1 MRNFWKIV
9 LASFIGVLAAL
20 LILTLI
26 GVGAIGS
33 LASLGSEK
41 NAIPSGNVI
50 LKISGAITEQKV
62 ETFNFNPMNASMD
75 MSNSCGILSVVRAID
90 VAASDS
96 SVKMIY
102 IRPDDLAVSI
112 SSAEEL
118 RKALSRFRDSGKPV
132 IAYMDAAS
140 TGTYYLASV
149 ADKVIL
155 NRYADVMFSG
165 MSSSILY
172 FKDLIDHLG
181 VDVQLIRHGKYKSA
195 GEPFIKNS
203 ISQENREQYE
213 CMLGTIWDT
222 MTESIATSRDF
233 SKEDFCGWV
242 DNLGIADA
250 EDAKAKGIVDELWFK
265 DELEDYLC
273 TLMDVDKADD
283 LKIAG
288 IADYAAVK
296 VKPDIRTREK
306 IAVIYADGE
315 IVMGDSQSG
324 EIGDNF
330 AREIAKVRKD
340 STVKAV
346 VFRVNSPGGSVQA
359 SAIIK
364 HEIELLKK
372 EKPAVA
378 SYGDYAASGG
388 YWISCGCDKIFS
400 DRTTLTGSIG
410 VFGLLPSFGNALK
423 KNLHLNVETVSTNS
437 HGALVDG
444 FNPLDA
450 QEVAWMQNM
459 IENTYAEFTGLVA
472 DGRGMSREAVDE
484 IAQGRVWA
492 GGNAVTIG
500 LVDEIGTLQD
510 ALNYAAAV
518 ADLEKYQL
526 VEYPAPVTAME
537 RLMKMLQ
544 GKSASIDVLPEPFAR
559 AAKCLQDVSS
569 IEKPL
574 VEARMETI
582 PMLCTK

>member
-1 MRNFWKIV
+1 MSNFYKTA
-9 LASFIGVLAAL
+9 LASFLGIFAAL
-20 LILTLI
+20 IILALIVFGI
-26 GVGAIGS
+26 IGAI
-33 LASLGSEK
+33 ASDSEK
-41 NAIPSGNVI
+41 NAIPPGNVI

-62 ETFNFNPMNASMD
+62 ETFNFNPMNANMD
-75 MSNSCGILSVVRAID
+75 MSSSCGILSVVRAID

-102 IRPDDLAVSI
+102 IRPDDLLVSI

-140 TGTYYLASV
+140 VGTYYLASV

-165 MSSSILY
+165 MSSNILY

-181 VDVQLIRHGKYKSA
+181 IDVQLIRHGKYKSA

-222 MTESIATSRDF
+222 MTESIAQSRDF
-233 SKEDFCGWV
+233 SREDFCNWV

-250 EDAKAKGIVDELWFK
+250 GDAKAKGIVDELWFK

-273 TLMDVDKADD
+273 NLMEVDNVDD

-288 IADYAAVK
+288 IAEYAATK

-372 EKPAVA
+372 EKPVVA

-410 VFGLLPSFGNALK
+410 VFGLLPSFGNALR

-459 IENTYAEFTGLVA
+459 IENTYTEFTGLVA

>member
-1 MRNFWKIV
+1 MSNFYKTA
-9 LASFIGVLAAL
+9 LASFLGIFAAL
-20 LILTLI
+20 IILALIVFGI
-26 GVGAIGS
+26 IGAI
-33 LASLGSEK
+33 ASDSEK

-102 IRPDDLAVSI
+102 IRPDDLLVSI

-140 TGTYYLASV
+140 VGTYYLASV

-165 MSSSILY
+165 MSSNILY

-181 VDVQLIRHGKYKSA
+181 IDVQLIRHGKYKSA

-222 MTESIATSRDF
+222 MTESIAQSRDF
-233 SKEDFCGWV
+233 SREDFCNWV

-250 EDAKAKGIVDELWFK
+250 GDAKAKGIVDELWFK

-273 TLMDVDKADD
+273 NLMEVDNADD

-288 IADYAAVK
+288 IAEYAATK

-372 EKPAVA
+372 EKPVVA

-410 VFGLLPSFGNALK
+410 VFGLLPSFGNALR

-459 IENTYAEFTGLVA
+459 IENTYTEFTGLVA